1 VLVLTNKIVKR
12 YLGNMIKMFKLS
24 HIKPFEIIRVRTEGD
39 DGIEEPCLA
48 KVLSNE
54 GTYLLV
60 TYFNY
65 TSKVYRDT
73 TVYMLDSQAQRVDME
88 SIMEWF
94 EDTTNFEDIGFKPIG
109 KNMYAETKK
118 INCDEDMDS
127 EIEDFSDEEEDDES
141 LASDDSLRD
150 FIVPDDDSDVEQTE
164 VDEEL
169 ERDWDNWKPTGRNEK
184 RFKSVVDAI
193 EEKYASKSKE

>member
-1 VLVLTNKIVKR
+1 
-12 YLGNMIKMFKLS
+12 MFKLS
-24 HIKPFEIIRVRTEGD
+24 DIQPFEIIRVRTEGD
-39 DGIEEPCLA
+39 DGVEEPCLA

-54 GTYLLV
+54 GAYLLV

-73 TVYMLDSQAQRVDME
+73 TVYMLDSQAQRVNMD

-94 EDTTNFEDIGFKPIG
+94 EETTNFEDIGFKHIG
-109 KNMYAETKK
+109 KNMYAETKM
-118 INCDEDMDS
+118 INCDDDMDS
-127 EIEDFSDEEEDDES
+127 EIEDFSDYEEEDDES

-150 FIVPDDDSDVEQTE
+150 FIVPDDDSDVEQPD

-169 ERDWDNWKPTGRNEK
+169 DKDWDNWRPMSQIEQ
-184 RFKSVVDAI
+184 RFKDTVDAI
-193 EEKYASKSKE
+193 EEKYARKTKE